1 MKKNNKQNRG
11 NPAKVAVDGLVHTDE
26 HNSDTGLVH
35 IGVHNTLH
43 INVDGLV
50 HIGVHNTVHIN
61 VYDLVHIGVRNTLHI
76 NVYDLVHIG
85 VRNTVHINDFAAQGA
100 QQHFSVGVKT
110 VGSNKKHNMGKCRE
124 TILNQRQSLVELTW
138 SSNQMC

>member
-50 HIGVHNTVHIN
+50 HTSEHNTV
-61 VYDLVHIGVRNTLHI
+61 HI

-110 VGSNKKHNMGKCRE
+110 VGSNKKTQLLTTWADAE
-124 TILNQRQSLVELTW
+124 RQS
-138 SSNQMC
+138 

>member
-1 MKKNNKQNRG
+1 MKKNSKQNRG

-35 IGVHNTLH
+35 IGVH
-43 INVDGLV
+43 
-50 HIGVHNTVHIN
+50 
-61 VYDLVHIGVRNTLHI
+61 NTLHI

-138 SSNQMC
+138 SYNQMC

>member
-43 INVDGLV
+43 INV
-50 HIGVHNTVHIN
+50 
-61 VYDLVHIGVRNTLHI
+61 
-76 NVYDLVHIG
+76 YDLVHIG

-110 VGSNKKHNMGKCRE
+110 VGSNKKTQLLTTWADAE
-124 TILNQRQSLVELTW
+124 RQS
-138 SSNQMC
+138 

>member
-43 INVDGLV
+43 TKVDGLV
-50 HIGVHNTVHIN
+50 HTSEHNTV
-61 VYDLVHIGVRNTLHI
+61 HI

-110 VGSNKKHNMGKCRE
+110 VGSNKKTQDGQMQRDNPEPTTISGGANME
-124 TILNQRQSLVELTW
+124 LQSNVLTQANW
-138 SSNQMC
+138 TN

>member
-50 HIGVHNTVHIN
+50 HIGV
-61 VYDLVHIGVRNTLHI
+61 
-76 NVYDLVHIG
+76 
-85 VRNTVHINDFAAQGA
+85 RNTVHINDFAAQGA

-110 VGSNKKHNMGKCRE
+110 VGSNKKTQHAERQPTTISGGANME
-124 TILNQRQSLVELTW
+124 LQSNVLTQA
-138 SSNQMC
+138 N

>member
-50 HIGVHNTVHIN
+50 HIGV
-61 VYDLVHIGVRNTLHI
+61 
-76 NVYDLVHIG
+76 
-85 VRNTVHINDFAAQGA
+85 RNTVHINDFAAQE
-100 QQHFSVGVKT
+100 HNNTSVSESKQSEAT
-110 VGSNKKHNMGKCRE
+110 KKHNY
-124 TILNQRQSLVELTW
+124 
-138 SSNQMC
+138 